1 MDIELMYRPTQTI
14 ARCRLHAGETV
25 LAESGAMLGMS
36 NGVTIETT
44 AGGAKNALK
53 RLFGGETAFRNR
65 FTAQSEAEVLLAPPL
80 RGDLAILDV
89 GQTQWVVQRG
99 AFVASSPTV
108 DVKTRASLKGLFSGM
123 GVLLLE
129 STGSGQMLV
138 GSFGALEAIDVD
150 GELIVDTGH
159 LVAWEQS
166 LPHEITKASAG
177 WVGSFFSGE
186 GFVVR
191 FHGRGRIYLQTR
203 NSSEYGGRVGRLLP
217 AREA

>member
-1 MDIELMYRPTQTI
+1 MDFELMYRPTQSI

-36 NGVTIETT
+36 SGVSVETT

-65 FTAQSEAEVLLAPPL
+65 FTAQSDAEVLLAPPL
-80 RGDLAILDV
+80 RGDLAVLDV
-89 GQTQWVVQRG
+89 GASQYVVQRG

-108 DVKTRASLKGLFSGM
+108 DVKTRASVKGFFSGM
-123 GVLLLE
+123 GLLLLE
-129 STGSGQMLV
+129 TTGSGQLLV
-138 GSFGALEAIDVD
+138 GSFGAMEAIDVD
-150 GELIVDTGH
+150 GELVVDTGH

-166 LPHEITKASAG
+166 IPHEITKASAG

-191 FHGRGRIYLQTR
+191 FRGRGRIYLQTR
-203 NSSEYGGRVGRLLP
+203 NSSEYGSRVGRLLP
-217 AREA
+217 ARES